1 MSADPAP
8 AWWRWLYYTAL
19 FIGAFIIAD
28 LLDLAS
34 FYFEQVG
41 P

>member
-19 FIGAFIIAD
+19 VVIGFVVAD

-34 FYFEQVG
+34 FTFEKVG